1 MEFEGIIIKGIGGFY
16 YVDTHEGIFE
26 CRARGK
32 FRKGEISPCVGDKV
46 TIGVI
51 DFQKKKGSLD
61 AIKER
66 RGREGTPD
74 RCCYT
79 TQGIE

>member
-16 YVDTHEGIFE
+16 YVDTAQGIFE

-46 TIGVI
+46 TISVI
-51 DFQKKKGSLD
+51 DYDKKKGSLD
-61 AIKER
+61 AISDFNK
-66 RGREGTPD
+66 
-74 RCCYT
+74 
-79 TQGIE
+79 